1 MEQFFYTETMTVMNA
16 DADFRSLLK
25 PSALL
30 RYVEQIS
37 ADHARAFGMDDQ
49 FFKDRGVAFLVG
61 KQALRFSRVP
71 QRAETLTLT
80 SRAQVSKRGSVK
92 RITTLTDAEGKEVAM
107 VDCRWIVAS
116 LAEGRIL
123 REPGWT
129 VENFWNDTV
138 EDELPLQLHK
148 CKDGLTSAG
157 EWTVHYSQCDL
168 NGHLNNAFYLDL
180 VCDALP
186 LEVMRKGPVTFAS
199 INYHREIPMGETAE
213 VLYAPSAD
221 GWYVIGKHNGQ
232 TSFECYLELGSEEE

>member
-49 FFKDRGVAFLVG
+49 FFKDRGVTFLVG
-61 KQALRFSRVP
+61 KQALKFDRVP

-116 LAEGRIL
+116 LTEGRIL

-138 EDELPLQLHK
+138 EGELPLQLHK

-157 EWTVHYSQCDL
+157 DGALFPVRSERPFEQRILSGPCLRCAAAGSDAQRPRDL
-168 NGHLNNAFYLDL
+168 CFHQLPPRDPDGRNGRGVLCPFGGWL
-180 VCDALP
+180 VCD
-186 LEVMRKGPVTFAS
+186 RKAQRPDQ
-199 INYHREIPMGETAE
+199 
-213 VLYAPSAD
+213 L
-221 GWYVIGKHNGQ
+221 
-232 TSFECYLELGSEEE
+232 